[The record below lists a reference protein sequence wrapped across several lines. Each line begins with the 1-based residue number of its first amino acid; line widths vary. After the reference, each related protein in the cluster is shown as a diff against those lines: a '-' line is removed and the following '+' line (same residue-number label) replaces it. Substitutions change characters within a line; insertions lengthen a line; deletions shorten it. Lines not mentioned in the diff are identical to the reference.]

1 MTYEDWARLLND
13 PTDFQRFL
21 KGYSNGVMDALFGN
35 MDAGEERQALELFRV
50 TIDGFVAFLS
60 EAFPNKSAYI
70 KETVD
75 KVFGQEMTERLQ
87 AGLTS
92 MF

>member
-1 MTYEDWARLLND
+1 MTYEDWARLVNS
-13 PTDFQRFL
+13 PADFQRFL

-35 MDAGEERQALELFRV
+35 MDAGEERQALELYRV
-50 TIDGFVAFLS
+50 TIDEFVVRLS
-60 EAFPNKSAYI
+60 EAFPNKSMYI

-75 KVFGQEMTERLQ
+75 KVLGQEMTERFQ